1 MSNDLMLRSQRLVPK
16 GWVNRPTQSTASGE
30 NLTVPSVGCSP
41 LAEAA
46 QRLADVLTQEND
58 ALKRMDF
65 SAAVA
70 LVPAKETA
78 LAELTKQPRGQTIS
92 PPLAMLGQH
101 LGKLATENQLL
112 LERAI
117 AIQTRIVQIVA
128 RACVPPPAAV
138 RYGGSGGRAP
148 SNRTA
153 ALALSTR
160 A

>member
-1 MSNDLMLRSQRLVPK
+1 MSND
-16 GWVNRPTQSTASGE
+16 
-30 NLTVPSVGCSP
+30 

-46 QRLADVLTQEND
+46 QRLADVLTREND
-58 ALKRMDF
+58 ALKHMDF

-78 LAELTKQPRGQTIS
+78 LADLTKQPRVHTIP
-92 PPLAMLGQH
+92 PPLAMLGQR
-101 LGKLATENQLL
+101 LGELATENQML

-117 AIQTRIVQIVA
+117 AVQTRIVRIVA

-138 RYGGSGGRAP
+138 RYGGPGGRAP
-148 SNRTA
+148 SNRAA